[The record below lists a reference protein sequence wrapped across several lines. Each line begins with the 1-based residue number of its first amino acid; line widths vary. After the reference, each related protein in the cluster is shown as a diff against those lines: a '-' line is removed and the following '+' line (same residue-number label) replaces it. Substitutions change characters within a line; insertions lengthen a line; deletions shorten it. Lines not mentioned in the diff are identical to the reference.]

1 MTTTQAR
8 RSSAETRERVLAVAE
23 ELFYTDG
30 IRATGIDRVAAAAG
44 VAPTTLYRLFASK
57 DDLIAAYLEHG
68 REQYLAWLDRSLAVT
83 GTPAERLLAAFDE
96 QAAAAAPDGFRG
108 CPFLMAL
115 AEFPDP
121 AHPAHVSAVRT
132 KAGVRSRLRAV
143 VGELGGPDPE
153 PLTDQLLLVMEG
165 VYAIIQA
172 FGQPGPAGQ
181 ARAVAERILAAGA
194 AGAAGAA
201 SAAPRPRGRRPA
213 R

>member
-1 MTTTQAR
+1 MLSMTTTQAR
-8 RSSAETRERVLAVAE
+8 RSSAETRALVLGVAG

-68 REQYLAWLDRSLAVT
+68 REQYLAWLDQGLAVA
-83 GTPAERLLAAFDE
+83 GTPAERLLAAFDQ
-96 QAAAAAPDGFRG
+96 QAAAAAADGFRG

-121 AHPAHVSAVRT
+121 AHPAHVTAVAT
-132 KAGVRSRLRAV
+132 KAEVRDRLRAV
-143 VGELGGPDPE
+143 TGELGAGDPDA
-153 PLTDQLLLVMEG
+153 LTDQLLLVMEG
-165 VYAIIQA
+165 VYATIPD
-172 FGQPGPAGQ
+172 FGTAGPAAQ
-181 ARAVAERILAAGA
+181 ARTVAELIL
-194 AGAAGAA
+194 
-201 SAAPRPRGRRPA
+201 SAVPRRRGRRPA